1 MWKLKMLK
9 QAGICAVILLAFI
22 VARGVDVPQL
32 NRGSEA
38 VVAYLSKNY
47 TAEDVMVFAKNSLET
62 AVKAPVTV
70 TNALLSA
77 NQQPKYGQPID
88 KEISRGETVSVYAV
102 QAGTVSAVGKNEKIG
117 KFIKI
122 THGDYAE
129 SIYGN
134 CTKIF
139 VQELERVKKGQV
151 IASFKREGST
161 ELYYS
166 LKELTE
172 RK

>member
-1 MWKLKMLK
+1 MWKEKMLK

-22 VARGVDVPQL
+22 VARSVDVPQL

-47 TAEDVMVFAKNSLET
+47 TAGDVMVFVKNSLET

-70 TNALLSA
+70 TNAILSA
-77 NQQPKYGQPID
+77 NQQPRYGQPID
-88 KEISRGETVSVYAV
+88 EEIPRGETVSVYAV
-102 QAGTVSAVGKNEKIG
+102 QAGRVSAVGQNEKIG
-117 KFIKI
+117 KFVKI

-134 CTKIF
+134 CTKIH
-139 VQELERVKKGQV
+139 VKELERVKKGQV
-151 IASFKREGST
+151 IASFKKEDST
-161 ELYYS
+161 DLYYS
-166 LKELTE
+166 LTELTK
-172 RK
+172 RQ